1 MAQKQGGTGK
11 QSSPSDKAYWAR
23 KGTGGSQKT
32 RRIEQHARRMGK
44 TLKQLESS
52 GALSSP
58 TFPRVQV
65 PRELEKV
72 VFSGT
77 VKDNFP
83 AWAVYGH
90 VPHFVISDGVTIGVE
105 ARETDAMGIFSQRKP
120 GAFAKVVRASPIET
134 KILAY
139 AFR

>member
-1 MAQKQGGTGK
+1 MAQKQGGKGK

-23 KGTGGSQKT
+23 KGTGASQKT
-32 RRIEQHARRMGK
+32 RKIEQHARRMGK
-44 TLKQLESS
+44 TLKQLETA
-52 GALSSP
+52 GAFGTPS
-58 TFPRVQV
+58 FPRVQV

-90 VPHFVISDGVTIGVE
+90 IPHFIISDGVTIGVE
-105 ARETDAMGIFSQRKP
+105 ARETDAMQVFRERKP
-120 GAFAKVVRASPIET
+120 GGFAKVVRVSPIET